1 MATYTP
7 NYNLEKPDASDDFGD
22 FRASYNSN
30 MDIIDQNLGG
40 GGGGHTI
47 IDPDGTAMPNRSKL
61 KFTGSVSVTDDSV
74 NNATVVNVSGNEL
87 YLDNGLIGSDSGV
100 YVTCN
105 LDKTL
110 VNGFYLVRVFDS
122 SNSAVGWYHMKWEGV
137 SQVLSIS
144 DTVSQGRLEITSTTA
159 GLTYYSGAWRNIYC
173 DILSLGGSGGGSG
186 DTVSWTQIQ
195 ATGEK
200 IAEITINGTT
210 TDVLIPFEAKI
221 IVTTT
226 TGLTVTAT
234 KGGTTYTATET
245 STGVYEVTVDSK
257 GTWTVTD
264 GTNTT
269 TVSVTAQTTYNVAFV
284 VIPDGST
291 VTPTDDIQTWL
302 NCANIWDKA
311 YTTLAEVLADTT
323 TLSALISSNNAVDY
337 LVRSTTWI
345 GNTAT
350 VPVMTDNTHPSGV
363 VSASTTYSDANAP
376 YKAFDGST
384 STFHSWVANQTGNY
398 LRYDFERS
406 VTIARYSFVMNR
418 YNADSAGTKNIA
430 IQISDD
436 GLTWTNIDTFSVAGS
451 TGDFTRNQ
459 DVSGINTFRYIQI
472 YTNDIMRPTGNAWNM
487 STKEFQ
493 IYSLGLTNSSTAM
506 TYIGLNNYCA
516 NKLLNDA
523 TWRTAICQS
532 TYKENVLNVKNPIM
546 TDNTHPSGVASA
558 SSIYTGY
565 YPYYAFDGNS
575 SSLWHGTAIPAWVM
589 YEFPTPVRIVCCLFN
604 PQYNNGNQYVK
615 DYKIQGSNDNVTWTD
630 LYSETLPNSAV
641 DKTFSFANSTAYKY
655 YRMYATSTYSGN
667 AAVKTLQFYG
677 REDV

>member
-40 GGGGHTI
+40 GGGGGGGHTI
-47 IDPDGTAMPNRSKL
+47 VDPDGTTMPNRSKL
-61 KFTGSVSVTDDSV
+61 KFTGSVSVTDDSA
-74 NNATVVNVSGNEL
+74 NNQTVVNITGGGGGGGEY
-87 YLDNGLIGSDSGV
+87 YLNDGLIGSSGGT
-100 YVTCN
+100 YITCN

-110 VNGFYLVRVFDS
+110 VNGYYLVVVDDAGSRTYTYMEWNGTTQTLVIGA
-122 SNSAVGWYHMKWEGV
+122 NW
-137 SQVLSIS
+137 QL
-144 DTVSQGRLEITSTTA
+144 QITSTTA

-291 VTPTDDIQTWL
+291 VTPTGDIQTWL

-311 YTTLAEVLADTT
+311 YTTLAEVLADST
-323 TLSALISSNNAVDY
+323 TLSALISDNNATDY
-337 LVRSTTWI
+337 LVRSTTW
-345 GNTAT
+345 A
-350 VPVMTDNTHPSGV
+350 SG
-363 VSASTTYSDANAP
+363 
-376 YKAFDGST
+376 
-384 STFHSWVANQTGNY
+384 
-398 LRYDFERS
+398 
-406 VTIARYSFVMNR
+406 MC
-418 YNADSAGTKNIA
+418 AD
-430 IQISDD
+430 
-436 GLTWTNIDTFSVAGS
+436 
-451 TGDFTRNQ
+451 
-459 DVSGINTFRYIQI
+459 
-472 YTNDIMRPTGNAWNM
+472 
-487 STKEFQ
+487 
-493 IYSLGLTNSSTAM
+493 STAM

-516 NKLLNDA
+516 NKLLADA
-523 TWRTAICQS
+523 TWRTAICNS
-532 TYKENVLNVKNPIM
+532 TYFESVLNVKVPTM
-546 TDNTHPSGVASA
+546 TDNTHPSGEVSA
-558 SSIYTGY
+558 SSTYSGFQ
-565 YPYYAFDGNS
+565 PYYAFDGNDATNDWWTS
-575 SSLWHGTAIPAWVM
+575 NGAP
-589 YEFPTPVRIVCCLFN
+589 
-604 PQYNNGNQYVK
+604 PQYLE
-615 DYKIQGSNDNVTWTD
+615 YKFDNPKRVIMIAIRYLRKRIANYRIEGSNDNATWTT
-630 LYSETLPNSAV
+630 LYSDTMADGTSEMTALKKYPFSNSN
-641 DKTFSFANSTAYKY
+641 TYSY
-655 YRMYATSTYSGN
+655 YRIYVSSNYSN
-667 AAVKTLQFYG
+667 NNVNIWSLQFYG
-677 REDV
+677 RKDV

>member
-7 NYNLEKPDASDDFGD
+7 NYNLSKPEAGDQFGD
-22 FRASYNSN
+22 FRQSYNDN

-40 GGGGHTI
+40 GGGGGGGGHTI
-47 IDPDGTAMPNRSKL
+47 VDPNGTSMPSRSKL
-61 KFTGSVSVTDDSV
+61 KFTGAVSVTDDSV

-87 YLDNGLIGSDSGV
+87 YLKNGLIGSDAGV

-110 VNGFYLVRVFDS
+110 VNGFYLVRVYDS
-122 SNSAVGWYHMKWEGV
+122 SNGAVGWYHMKWEGNT
-137 SQVLSIS
+137 QTLSIA
-144 DTVSQGRLEITSTTA
+144 DTVGQGRLVITSTTA

-210 TDVLIPFEAKI
+210 TEVLIPFEAKI

-264 GTNTT
+264 GTNAT

-302 NCANIWDKA
+302 HCANIWDKS

-323 TLSALISSNNAVDY
+323 TLSALISDNNATDY
-337 LVRSTTWI
+337 LVRSTTW
-345 GNTAT
+345 A
-350 VPVMTDNTHPSGV
+350 
-363 VSASTTYSDANAP
+363 
-376 YKAFDGST
+376 
-384 STFHSWVANQTGNY
+384 
-398 LRYDFERS
+398 
-406 VTIARYSFVMNR
+406 
-418 YNADSAGTKNIA
+418 
-430 IQISDD
+430 
-436 GLTWTNIDTFSVAGS
+436 
-451 TGDFTRNQ
+451 
-459 DVSGINTFRYIQI
+459 SGICA
-472 YTNDIMRPTGNAWNM
+472 D
-487 STKEFQ
+487 
-493 IYSLGLTNSSTAM
+493 STAM

-516 NKLLNDA
+516 NKLLADA
-523 TWRTAICQS
+523 TWCDAICNS
-532 TYKENVLNVKNPIM
+532 VYFESVLNVKIPTM
-546 TDNTHPSGVASA
+546 TSDTTPSGVASA
-558 SSIYTGY
+558 SSVYGVDN
-565 YPYYAFDGNS
+565 PAWLGFDGIYDVIGDSWCCANGQTS
-575 SSLWHGTAIPAWVM
+575 NQYLA
-589 YEFPTPVRIVCCLFN
+589 YEFTNSKKIYSVKLHGHPTSATWN
-604 PQYNNGNQYVK
+604 PKNIKFQYY
-615 DYKIQGSNDNVTWTD
+615 DNDSWVD
-630 LYSETLPNSAV
+630 VPNSATV
-641 DKTFSFANSTAYKY
+641 FPSTTDTQTYVYSTPVESTKHRLFITDSYNSS
-655 YRMYATSTYSGN
+655 MVHISS
-667 AAVKTLQFYG
+667 LQFYG

>member
-7 NYNLEKPDASDDFGD
+7 NYNLEKPDASDNFGD

-40 GGGGHTI
+40 GGGGGGGHTI
-47 IDPDGTAMPNRSKL
+47 VDPDGTTMPNRSKL
-61 KFTGSVSVTDDSV
+61 KFTGSVSVTDDSA
-74 NNATVVNVSGNEL
+74 NNQTVVNITGGGGGGGEY
-87 YLDNGLIGSDSGV
+87 YLNDGLIGSSGGT
-100 YVTCN
+100 YITCN

-110 VNGFYLVRVFDS
+110 VNGYYLVVVDDAGSRTYTYMEWNGTTQTLVIGA
-122 SNSAVGWYHMKWEGV
+122 NW
-137 SQVLSIS
+137 QL
-144 DTVSQGRLEITSTTA
+144 QITSTTA

-245 STGVYEVTVDSK
+245 STGVYEVIVDSK

-311 YTTLAEVLADTT
+311 YTTLAEVLADST
-323 TLSALISSNNAVDY
+323 TLSALISDNNATDY
-337 LVRSTTWI
+337 LVRSTTW
-345 GNTAT
+345 A
-350 VPVMTDNTHPSGV
+350 SG
-363 VSASTTYSDANAP
+363 
-376 YKAFDGST
+376 
-384 STFHSWVANQTGNY
+384 
-398 LRYDFERS
+398 
-406 VTIARYSFVMNR
+406 MC
-418 YNADSAGTKNIA
+418 AD
-430 IQISDD
+430 
-436 GLTWTNIDTFSVAGS
+436 
-451 TGDFTRNQ
+451 
-459 DVSGINTFRYIQI
+459 
-472 YTNDIMRPTGNAWNM
+472 
-487 STKEFQ
+487 
-493 IYSLGLTNSSTAM
+493 STAM

-516 NKLLNDA
+516 NTLLADA
-523 TWRTAICQS
+523 TWRTAICNS
-532 TYKENVLNVKNPIM
+532 TYFESVLNVKVPVM
-546 TDNTHPSGVASA
+546 TSA
-558 SSIYTGY
+558 TTPAGTVYC
-565 YPYYAFDGNS
+565 GN
-575 SSLWHGTAIPAWVM
+575 
-589 YEFPTPVRIVCCLFN
+589 Y
-604 PQYNNGNQYVK
+604 
-615 DYKIQGSNDNVTWTD
+615 
-630 LYSETLPNSAV
+630 YSETWAGWRAYPGENGYTNHWASDQQVGNWNGYDFGRPVKIYKTIAKAVTITGDSSSNYGYSLEGLNDSLVWENVQSGGVTTGATPLISAP
-641 DKTFSFANSTAYKY
+641 T
-655 YRMYATSTYSGN
+655 RTYSRYRINITSIIG
-667 AAVKTLQFYG
+667 TTGLYLRIYGIQFYG

>member
-7 NYNLEKPDASDDFGD
+7 NYNLEKPGASDNFGD

-40 GGGGHTI
+40 GGGGGGHTI
-47 IDPDGTAMPNRSKL
+47 VDPDGTTMPNRSKL
-61 KFTGSVSVTDDSV
+61 KFTGSVSVADDSA
-74 NNATVVNVSGNEL
+74 NNQTVVNITGGGGGGGEY
-87 YLDNGLIGSDSGV
+87 YLNDGLIGSSGGT
-100 YVTCN
+100 YITCN

-110 VNGFYLVRVFDS
+110 VNGYYLVVVDDAGSRTYTYMEWNGTTQTLVIGA
-122 SNSAVGWYHMKWEGV
+122 NW
-137 SQVLSIS
+137 QL
-144 DTVSQGRLEITSTTA
+144 QITSTTA

-311 YTTLAEVLADTT
+311 YTTLAEVLADST
-323 TLSALISSNNAVDY
+323 TLSALISDNNATDY
-337 LVRSTTWI
+337 LVRSTTW
-345 GNTAT
+345 A
-350 VPVMTDNTHPSGV
+350 SG
-363 VSASTTYSDANAP
+363 
-376 YKAFDGST
+376 
-384 STFHSWVANQTGNY
+384 
-398 LRYDFERS
+398 
-406 VTIARYSFVMNR
+406 MC
-418 YNADSAGTKNIA
+418 AD
-430 IQISDD
+430 
-436 GLTWTNIDTFSVAGS
+436 
-451 TGDFTRNQ
+451 
-459 DVSGINTFRYIQI
+459 
-472 YTNDIMRPTGNAWNM
+472 
-487 STKEFQ
+487 
-493 IYSLGLTNSSTAM
+493 STAM

-516 NKLLNDA
+516 NTLLADA
-523 TWRTAICQS
+523 TWRTAICNS
-532 TYKENVLNVKNPIM
+532 TYFEYVLNVKVPVM
-546 TDNTHPSGVASA
+546 TDNTHPSGEAIGKDNQD
-558 SSIYTGY
+558 IYY
-565 YPYYAFDGNS
+565 FYKAFDGNDS
-575 SSLWHGTAIPAWVM
+575 TQFRPETYPNNEWVG
-589 YEFPTPVRIVCCLFN
+589 YDFGRQVRIAKARIYEESALT
-604 PQYNNGNQYVK
+604 
-615 DYKIQGSNDNVTWTD
+615 YKIQYSADKSTWIDATETATATDWTWTNKIFE
-630 LYSETLPNSAV
+630 LHSARYWRYLGV
-641 DKTFSFANSTAYKY
+641 TTNG
-655 YRMYATSTYSGN
+655 RMSVY
-667 AAVKTLQFYG
+667 TLQFYG